1 MYQAPITT
9 EAFKSELR
17 NRGLKA
23 TSQRVAVH
31 QAMLALG
38 HACADQVAEWIENE
52 TNCSVS
58 IASVYNILSQMALLG
73 IYSHRY
79 SPDSKM
85 YFDVNNYNHVHLYD
99 IETGTYIDV
108 EDENLVQMVESYIRH
123 KRYKGY
129 RPQAVDIQ
137 IIASHNSL

>member
-17 NRGLKA
+17 KRGLKV
-23 TSQRVAVH
+23 TSQRVTVH

-38 HACADQVAEWIENE
+38 HACADQVAEWIETE
-52 TNCSVS
+52 TNSSVS

-79 SPDSKM
+79 SPDCKM
-85 YFDVNNYNHVHLYD
+85 YFDVNNFNHVHLYD

-108 EDENLVQMVESYIRH
+108 DDENLVQMVESYIRH
-123 KRYKGY
+123 KSYKGY
-129 RPQAVDIQ
+129 KAKSVDIQ
-137 IIASHNSL
+137 IIASQRSL

>member
-108 EDENLVQMVESYIRH
+108 DDENLVQMVESYIRH
-123 KRYKGY
+123 KSYKGY
-129 RPQAVDIQ
+129 KAKSVDIQ
-137 IIASHNSL
+137 IIASQRSL